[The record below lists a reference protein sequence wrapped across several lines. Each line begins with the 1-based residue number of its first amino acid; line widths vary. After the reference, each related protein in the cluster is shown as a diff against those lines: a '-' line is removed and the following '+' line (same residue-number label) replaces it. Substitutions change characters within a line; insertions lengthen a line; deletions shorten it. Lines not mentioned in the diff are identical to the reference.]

1 MVAIQITVDVK
12 EAMGLEVR
20 VVEIV
25 MIMVGTLMVDK
36 INVVEEIMVISLV
49 VRAGVEEGR
58 VDLEVV
64 LVLEVAAM
72 EEEEAA
78 AAAAA
83 EVAVEEEAAEVE
95 VAVEVVEV
103 VEVNVIK
110 VKGAPS

>member
-36 INVVEEIMVISLV
+36 INVVEEIMVSLV

-72 EEEEAA
+72 EEE

-83 EVAVEEEAAEVE
+83 EVAVEEAAAEVE
-95 VAVEVVEV
+95 VAEAEAVVE

>member
-36 INVVEEIMVISLV
+36 INVVEEIMVSLV

-72 EEEEAA
+72 EEEAA
-78 AAAAA
+78 EAAA
-83 EVAVEEEAAEVE
+83 EVAVEEAAAEVE
-95 VAVEVVEV
+95 VAEAEAVVE

>member
-72 EEEEAA
+72 EEEAA
-78 AAAAA
+78 EAAA
-83 EVAVEEEAAEVE
+83 EVAVEEAAAEVE
-95 VAVEVVEV
+95 VAEAVVE

>member
-1 MVAIQITVDVK
+1 MVAIQITGDVK

-36 INVVEEIMVISLV
+36 INVVEEIMVSLV

-64 LVLEVAAM
+64 LVLEVADM
-72 EEEEAA
+72 EEEAA
-78 AAAAA
+78 AEVAA
-83 EVAVEEEAAEVE
+83 EEAAEEAEVEEEAAEV
-95 VAVEVVEV
+95 VVV

>member
-12 EAMGLEVR
+12 EAMGLEAR

-36 INVVEEIMVISLV
+36 INVVEEIMVSLV

-72 EEEEAA
+72 EEEEA

>member
-36 INVVEEIMVISLV
+36 INVVEEIMVSLV

-72 EEEEAA
+72 EEEAA

-83 EVAVEEEAAEVE
+83 EVAVEAAAAEVE
-95 VAVEVVEV
+95 VAEAEAVVE

>member
-12 EAMGLEVR
+12 EAIGLEVR

-36 INVVEEIMVISLV
+36 INVVEEIMVSLV

-72 EEEEAA
+72 EEAA
-78 AAAAA
+78 AEAAA
-83 EVAVEEEAAEVE
+83 EVAVEEAAAEVE
-95 VAVEVVEV
+95 VAEAEAVVE

>member
-78 AAAAA
+78 AAA

-95 VAVEVVEV
+95 VAVEVVVV

>member
-78 AAAAA
+78 AAAA

>member
-12 EAMGLEVR
+12 EAMGLEAR

-36 INVVEEIMVISLV
+36 INVVEEIMVSLV

-72 EEEEAA
+72 EEEAA
-78 AAAAA
+78 EAAA
-83 EVAVEEEAAEVE
+83 EVAVEEAAAEVE
-95 VAVEVVEV
+95 VAEAVVE

>member
-12 EAMGLEVR
+12 EAIGLEVR

-36 INVVEEIMVISLV
+36 INVVEEIMVSLV

-72 EEEEAA
+72 EEE
-78 AAAAA
+78 AA
-83 EVAVEEEAAEVE
+83 EAVAEAAVEEAAAEVE
-95 VAVEVVEV
+95 VAEAVVE

>member
-1 MVAIQITVDVK
+1 
-12 EAMGLEVR
+12 MGLEVR

-72 EEEEAA
+72 EEEAA
-78 AAAAA
+78 EAAA
-83 EVAVEEEAAEVE
+83 EVAVEEAAAEVE
-95 VAVEVVEV
+95 VAEAVVE

>member
-25 MIMVGTLMVDK
+25 MIMVGTSMVDK
-36 INVVEEIMVISLV
+36 INVVEEIMVSLV

-64 LVLEVAAM
+64 LVLEVADM
-72 EEEEAA
+72 EEEAA
-78 AAAAA
+78 AAEVAA
-83 EVAVEEEAAEVE
+83 EAEAEPEVEEEAAEV
-95 VAVEVVEV
+95 VV

>member
-12 EAMGLEVR
+12 EAIGLEVR

-36 INVVEEIMVISLV
+36 INVVEEIMVSLV

-72 EEEEAA
+72 EEE
-78 AAAAA
+78 AA
-83 EVAVEEEAAEVE
+83 EAVAEAAVEEAAAEVE
-95 VAVEVVEV
+95 VAEAEAVVE

>member
-36 INVVEEIMVISLV
+36 INVVEEIMVSLV

-64 LVLEVAAM
+64 LVLEVADM
-72 EEEEAA
+72 EEEV

-83 EVAVEEEAAEVE
+83 EEAAAE
-95 VAVEVVEV
+95 AVV